1 MGCDFGFGDD
11 YERCSDLID
20 EYQFLLDLEE
30 NEKMSDKKLEKHNK
44 TKEDIKGKIRT
55 MLEEINQKA
64 NGVSQIDRLQKL
76 NEKYQTLLTEDS
88 KIKNY
93 N

>member
-1 MGCDFGFGDD
+1 MGCDFSLGDE
-11 YERCSDLID
+11 YERCGDLID

-44 TKEDIKGKIRT
+44 EKEDIKGKIRT
-55 MLEEINQKA
+55 MLETINQKA

-76 NEKYQTLLTEDS
+76 NEKYQILLTEDS

>member
-1 MGCDFGFGDD
+1 
-11 YERCSDLID
+11 
-20 EYQFLLDLEE
+20 
-30 NEKMSDKKLEKHNK
+30 
-44 TKEDIKGKIRT
+44 

>member
-1 MGCDFGFGDD
+1 MGCDFSLGDE
-11 YERCSDLID
+11 YERCGDLID

-44 TKEDIKGKIRT
+44 EKEGIKGKIRT
-55 MLEEINQKA
+55 MLETINQKA
-64 NGVSQIDRLQKL
+64 NGVSQFDRLQKL
-76 NEKYQTLLTEDS
+76 NEKYQILLTEDS